1 MNVFLTKF
9 AVAIC
14 IAFFFIAINYADAQE
29 GPGGLLTDLI
39 PPVSLAGKKKA
50 AKYPRIHSTSPFF
63 SWTVPGTKLGA
74 HQLSYR
80 ILVADAVGEI
90 EKNNGNIWDS
100 KEVHSSNSV
109 AVPYTGPSLQPD
121 KIYYWKVR
129 SMTSAASQ
137 GGWSDIVAFKTSSDL
152 KPYAAA
158 WQELE
163 KTTQYPVSLQN
174 NNDHTLLADF
184 GRDAF
189 SQLRLKLYSAAGH
202 DTVTVQLGE
211 VISGKQIHANPGGTI
226 RFQEIRLP
234 LEQGTFDYEVKT
246 RPDQRN
252 TGPAAIKMPEY
263 IGEVFPFRYVSI
275 RGYKGHLQKEDIS
288 RQMVHYPFDDKA
300 AYFKSSDTLLN
311 AIWEL
316 CRYSMKATSFAGIY
330 VDGDRERI
338 PYEADALINQL
349 GHYGTDREFSMARR
363 SLEYLLQ
370 YPTWPTEW
378 ILQAPIIAWN
388 DYLYTGDNRVLQSNY
403 DLLKSRTLL
412 QLRDSTGLI
421 STAVGQDENFSKS
434 IHFKGKIRDIVD
446 WPVPETDGFI
456 FCKYNAVVN
465 AYHYQALILMEKI
478 ASALDKTPDRL
489 LFSKLSKQLKET
501 YNRYFLDKSRG
512 IYKDGDTTAH
522 ASLHANMFAL
532 HFGLVPAEMRNS
544 VADFIVSKG
553 MACSV
558 YGAQFLM
565 DALYDAGRQD
575 AALSLLTSRD
585 ERSWYNM
592 IRVGSTITL
601 EAWDNKFKPNQDW
614 NHAWG
619 AAPAN
624 IIPRRLMGVMP
635 MKPGF
640 QIFSVRPQTGV
651 LKYAE
656 SLIPTI
662 RGSIKVRVENG
673 EAYRLILTVPAN
685 SSAMVALPVIEG
697 KNIVRLNGKMIKAR
711 QHTSDRYAEIAVGP
725 GNHDFTITA
734 AL

>member
-1 MNVFLTKF
+1 MNVFSTRF
-9 AVAIC
+9 AAAFCV
-14 IAFFFIAINYADAQE
+14 AFFFVAISYADAQE
-29 GPGGLLTDLI
+29 GPGGLLTDLV
-39 PPVSLAGKKKA
+39 PPASLISIQKGTE
-50 AKYPRIHSTSPFF
+50 YPQIHSTNPFF
-63 SWTVPGTKLGA
+63 SWTVSGSKVGA
-74 HQLSYR
+74 NQLSYR
-80 ILVADAVGEI
+80 ILVADAAEEI
-90 EKNNGNIWDS
+90 ERNKGNIWDS
-100 KEVHSSNSV
+100 KEVRSSNSV
-109 AVPYTGPSLQPD
+109 AVPYTGPALQPD

-129 SMTSAASQ
+129 NVTSVARQ
-137 GGWSDIVAFKTSSDL
+137 GEWSDIVAFKTSSDL
-152 KPYAAA
+152 KPYAPA

-163 KTTQYPVSLQN
+163 KTLQYPVNLQN
-174 NNDHTLLADF
+174 NDNTLLADF

-189 SQLRLKLYSAAGH
+189 SQLHLKLYSAGDR

-211 VISGKQIHANPGGTI
+211 VLSGKQIHANPGGTI

-234 LEQGTFDYEVKT
+234 LKRGTFNYEVKT

-252 TGPAAIKMPEY
+252 TGPSAIKMPAHV
-263 IGEVFPFRYVSI
+263 GEVFPFRYVSI
-275 RGYKGHLQKEDIS
+275 RDYKGHLQKDDIS

-300 AYFKSSDTLLN
+300 ASFKSSDTLLN

-378 ILQAPIIAWN
+378 ILQGPIIAWN
-388 DYLYTGDNRVLQSNY
+388 DYMYTGDNRVLQSNY
-403 DLLKSRTLL
+403 DLLKNRTLL
-412 QLRDSTGLI
+412 QLRDTTGLI
-421 STAVGQDENFSKS
+421 STTAVAQNENFSKS

-446 WPVPETDGFI
+446 WPVPETDGFV

-465 AYHYQALILMEKI
+465 AYHYQALVLMEKI
-478 ASALDKTPDRL
+478 ASALNKAPDRI
-489 LFSKLSKQLKET
+489 LFSKLSKQLKDT
-501 YNRYFLDKSRG
+501 YNRYFLDKDRG

-532 HFGLVPAEMRNS
+532 HFGLAPAEMRNS
-544 VADFIVSKG
+544 VADFIVSRG

-575 AALSLLTSRD
+575 AALSLLTARD

-592 IRVGSTITL
+592 IRAGSTITL

-624 IIPRRLMGVMP
+624 IIPRRLMGVTP
-635 MKPGF
+635 LKPGF
-640 QIFSVRPQTGV
+640 QIFSVRPQTGM

-673 EAYRLILTVPAN
+673 EAYRLILAVPAN
-685 SSAMVALPVIEG
+685 SSAMVSLPVIDG
-697 KNIVRLNGKMIKAR
+697 KNIVRLNGKIVKAR
-711 QHTSDRYAEIAVGP
+711 KDISDRYAVIAVGP